1 MDIGFEDSFF
11 SNREIEVLAKMFTQ
25 WDLQDRYPQRWAIE
39 LDQGQI
45 ELLKRFIIIVGIDI
59 LQKGYYPLSQ
69 QFKRNDYTTL
79 LLKRAARQI
88 SYDFCI

>member
-1 MDIGFEDSFF
+1 
-11 SNREIEVLAKMFTQ
+11 MFTR

-45 ELLKRFIIIVGIDI
+45 ELLRRFIIIVGIDVI
-59 LQKGYYPLSQ
+59 NKGYHPLTE
-69 QFKRNDYTTL
+69 QFNKSDYTTF

-88 SYDFCI
+88 A